1 MLARWVSLAFVLDCM
16 RGKVGKLLIL
26 LTTAAVIYLLLTIVR
41 GTVNT
46 VASNGRL
53 LAPTL
58 IMMAGAPE
66 SMKGAGI

>member
-1 MLARWVSLAFVLDCM
+1 MLARWISLAFVLDCM
-16 RGKVGKLLIL
+16 RGEVGKLLVL
-26 LTTAAVIYLLLTIVR
+26 LTTAAVMYLLLAVVR

-46 VASNGRL
+46 VANGRP

-66 SMKGAGI
+66 SMK